1 MADSRSQSGLFADE
15 RVGIRRQVWTVRGGE
30 RNGIGGGWTSLGTAG
45 IWDGLARSERAKR
58 FVVSRRMRWGLVCRF
73 EEGAAATQR
82 RARSPHYCAADLK
95 GGWEWLRIRFSCL
108 RDWSA
113 FARAELGRRRR
124 RMSAA
129 SDSDSSAEVV
139 SDGA

>member
-1 MADSRSQSGLFADE
+1 M
-15 RVGIRRQVWTVRGGE
+15 
-30 RNGIGGGWTSLGTAG
+30 
-45 IWDGLARSERAKR
+45 
-58 FVVSRRMRWGLVCRF
+58 SRRMRWELVRRV
-73 EEGAAATQR
+73 EDGAAAMQR

-108 RDWSA
+108 RDRSA

-129 SDSDSSAEVV
+129 SDSYSSAEVV
-139 SDGA
+139 GDGAQCRSPIIHIRRLI